1 MKTIFKK
8 IFLRI
13 KQQNNV
19 IQLSK
24 LDTYLRSNLEPLKY
38 IPAPEDKV
46 ILEYGVELAN
56 IKIVKRRD
64 EVLYTVD
71 EPPLPEDIKN
81 ILIRLIY
88 EYIDALDDIDT
99 INIYDLILSRI
110 EREYS
115 HLETNIAEYHY
126 IVNYYLNKL
135 ISGYG
140 VLYPLINDDYIE
152 EISCEA
158 PNTPIAIYHSILSEY
173 RWINT
178 NIYLAE
184 DLLDNFVLSLSKKIG
199 KYLSM
204 AFPYAEGLTE
214 EGHRVAIT
222 LGKEVSYRGS
232 SFVIRRKP
240 SRILTITDLIK
251 NNTLSLLEATYLMYI
266 LEYNPFI
273 IITGSVATGKTTLL
287 RALLTLLPDNVK
299 IITIEDTPELQL
311 PHTHWDPLIT
321 RKTLGGTFN
330 TKIDV
335 YDLAKFALRRRGD
348 YLVIGEVRG
357 EEARILAQAS
367 VLGYGVLTTF
377 HADNAQAALT
387 RLTMP
392 PISLSEK
399 IRSNI
404 WSIIHLR
411 RTYRRGQGY
420 VRRIYEICE
429 PAENELKKIF
439 WWDEDTDS
447 HYPNNITSLINNS
460 SVLTRILKYRN
471 ISKDEL
477 EKELITRMN
486 FIKYLIENNINTQ
499 RDILLQTTNFYNRV
513 INNDN
518 QS

>member
-1 MKTIFKK
+1 MRTILNK
-8 IFLRI
+8 IFLKN
-13 KQQNNV
+13 KQKNKTV
-19 IQLSK
+19 QLNK
-24 LDTYLRSNLEPLKY
+24 LDIYLRNALEPLKY
-38 IPAPEDKV
+38 TPAPEDKI

-56 IKIVKRRD
+56 IRIIRRKN
-64 EVLYTVD
+64 EILYTVD
-71 EPPLPEDIKN
+71 EPTLPDE
-81 ILIRLIY
+81 IRSTLVKLIY
-88 EYIDALDDIDT
+88 EYIDTFDHT
-99 INIYDLILSRI
+99 NTGNIYDLVLPII
-110 EREYS
+110 EKEYNY
-115 HLETNIAEYHY
+115 LETDITEYY
-126 IVNYYLNKL
+126 YVINYYLNKL

-158 PNTPIAIYHSILSEY
+158 PNIPIAIYHSILSEY

-178 NIYLAE
+178 NVYLTE
-184 DLLDNFVLSLSKKIG
+184 NLLDNSVLLLSKKIG
-199 KYLSM
+199 KYLSI

-222 LGKEVSYRGS
+222 LGREVSYRGS

-240 SRILTITDLIK
+240 SRILTIVDLIK
-251 NNTLSLLEATYLMYI
+251 NNTLSVLEATYLMYI

-321 RKTLGGTFN
+321 RKTLEGAFN
-330 TKIDV
+330 IKIDV

-357 EEARILAQAS
+357 EEARVLAQAS

-377 HADNAQAALT
+377 HADSAQAALT

-392 PISLSEK
+392 PILLSEK
-399 IRSNI
+399 IKSSI

-411 RTYRRGQGY
+411 RIYRRGQGY
-420 VRRIYEICE
+420 VRRVYEICE
-429 PAENELKKIF
+429 PTENGLKKIF
-439 WWDEDTDS
+439 LWNEEADE
-447 HYPNNITSLINNS
+447 HYPSNITSLINDSN
-460 SVLTRILKYRN
+460 VLMRIIKHRN
-471 ISKDEL
+471 ISENEL
-477 EKELITRMN
+477 ERELSIRFN
-486 FIKYLIENNINTQ
+486 FIKYLIKDNISTQ
-499 RDILLQTTNFYNRV
+499 RDILLQTTNFYNKV
-513 INNDN
+513 IND
-518 QS
+518 SK